1 MGRKYCCVPGCS
13 NTSSTITPEG
23 VKIVLHRLPMSE
35 KKAKIKQEW
44 IRRLRNVRAN
54 LIVNDST
61 RVRSEHFEGEFNDS
75 SVPTI
80 FPSKKPT
87 VVKIRRP
94 VVRHLEET
102 SCNIEEEVVFD
113 DFYQIKENA
122 APKVP
127 EEHETVTKHA
137 LFRFKEEGCNTELP
151 ETCSK
156 DIQVGE
162 PSPLM
167 KDASVQVSLPYISPE
182 DLRNND
188 EKTRFYTGFVSFAM
202 FWHYL
207 TTLVKHGANK
217 LYYWEGEQ
225 RCANTSVP
233 AYHQTEVHKPGRK
246 RFLRPDDEFL
256 LVCMRLR
263 LGLLQ
268 EHLADI
274 FCTSTTTVSRI
285 INTWMNFL
293 YDHCKG
299 LIPWPSREQI
309 LCNIPSGFRDYRN
322 CRIVIDCTE
331 LYTEKPSSLVAQW
344 LTWSEYKHSN
354 TFNILIGVA
363 PNGLVTFVSR
373 LWCGNASDRHIVQH
387 DDLLPKLSPGDMV
400 MADKGFTI
408 EDLLPADVDL
418 NIPLRIPGNRQM
430 TQSEFFKTQAIAS
443 ARIVVEMKMEQVK
456 NYRIL
461 GGTLPLNE
469 AHLAEQMAFIC
480 IAWTNLLPPLMK

>member
-1 MGRKYCCVPGCS
+1 
-13 NTSSTITPEG
+13 
-23 VKIVLHRLPMSE
+23 MSE
-35 KKAKIKQEW
+35 KKPKLKQEW
-44 IRRLRNVRAN
+44 IRRLRNERAN

-61 RVRSEHFEGEFNDS
+61 RVCSEHFQGEFNDS

-80 FPSKKPT
+80 FPSKQPA
-87 VVKIRRP
+87 VVKQRRP
-94 VVRHLEET
+94 VVRHLAET
-102 SCNIEEEVVFD
+102 ACNTEEEFVLD
-113 DFYQIKENA
+113 DSTDETKEN
-122 APKVP
+122 VP
-127 EEHETVTKHA
+127 IVSGKSESAQHPSKFIHQ
-137 LFRFKEEGCNTELP
+137 GCNTEQS
-151 ETCSK
+151 ETESK
-156 DIQVGE
+156 EIQVGE
-162 PSPLM
+162 PSPVM
-167 KDASVQVSLPYISPE
+167 QDACIQVSLPYISPE
-182 DLRNND
+182 DLRYND

-207 TTLVKHGANK
+207 STLIKHGADK

-225 RCANTSVP
+225 RCANTPIP
-233 AYHQTEVHKPGRK
+233 AYHQTDGHKPGRK
-246 RFLRPDDEFL
+246 RFLRPADEFL

-274 FCTSTTTVSRI
+274 FCISTTTVSRI
-285 INTWMNFL
+285 INTWTNFL

-309 LCNIPSGFRDYRN
+309 MCNLPSGFRDYKN

-331 LYTEKPSSLVAQW
+331 LYTEKPSSLIAQW

-354 TFNILIGVA
+354 TFKILIGVA

-373 LWCGNASDRHIVQH
+373 LWCGNASDRHIVQQ
-387 DDLLPKLSPGDMV
+387 DGLLPKLSPGDMI

-418 NIPLRIPGNRQM
+418 NIPPRIPGNRQM
-430 TQSEFFKTQAIAS
+430 TPSEFFKTQAIAS

-469 AHLAEQMAFIC
+469 AHLAEQMVFIC